1 MIDHRATP
9 GTRLVRRLGVAAVVL
24 AAAAIAGCAR
34 NADDGSGASRLRVYA
49 ADLTGGAKVCD
60 VPKID
65 PAAGKTTAA
74 TIKLE
79 NDGGW
84 CGIRVYQDGHKPFG
98 AGLLTTRPSHGAVTI
113 HVVGDDTR
121 IDYTPDRRFAGT
133 DTFTVRLVPGDASVQ
148 VTATVTTPTS

>member
-1 MIDHRATP
+1 MIDDRAAP
-9 GTRLVRRLGVAAVVL
+9 RAGLVRHLAVAAAVL
-24 AAAAIAGCAR
+24 ARTVLTGCSR

-65 PAAGKTTAA
+65 PGAGKTTDAA
-74 TIKLE
+74 IKLV

-84 CGIRVYQDGHKPFG
+84 CGIRVRQDGNKPFG

-133 DTFTVRLVPGDASVQ
+133 DNFTVRLVPGDASVR
-148 VTATVTTPTS
+148 VTATVITPTS